1 MASPLK
7 KLAGQ
12 TAIYG
17 LSSILGRFLN
27 YMLTPLYTSALVFTT
42 EQYGVITEMYS
53 YVAFLVVILMYGMET
68 AFFRYFSEEGRDN
81 STVYSTALWSLLITS
96 FSFIA
101 LASLFAQPL
110 ADLIHYPNHSEY
122 VSWFAIIV
130 GLDALITIPLA
141 RLRAQDKALRFA
153 MVNFCFIGVNIGL
166 NLFFLVYCLDKYAL
180 GETNWLIE
188 TFYSSEIGV
197 GYVFIANLIASVFRF
212 LFVIPEFSAIR
223 RVFDVQLWKKMLAY
237 STPLLLV
244 GLAGITNDHL
254 DKILLKWLLE
264 PLLGKEEAM
273 IQLGI
278 YGGVYK
284 LSIAITLFVQAYR
297 YAAEPFFFDQ
307 KKNLNAK
314 PTYARML
321 HLFTAFVLFS
331 FLIITL
337 FMDLFK
343 HFLQSEIFWSALDV
357 VPVLLMA
364 NIFLGIYYNLSLWYK
379 LTDRT
384 IYGSYIAMGGAVITI
399 LLNLWWIPIFGFRG
413 SAWAT
418 FCCYLLMACT
428 SYFFGQKHYKVPY
441 NLLKLGGYFALAIA
455 IFFINRLLPFD
466 SAIALIVIRV
476 LLLGTYLGIV
486 GYIEFIKPK
495 NDVPIH

>member
-1 MASPLK
+1 MKSPLK

-42 EQYGVITEMYS
+42 DQYGIITEMYS
-53 YVAFLVVILMYGMET
+53 YVAFLVVFLMYGMET
-68 AFFRYFSEEGRDN
+68 AFFRYFSEEGRDKT
-81 STVYSTALWSLLITS
+81 TVYSTALWSLVVTS
-96 FSFIA
+96 SFFIA
-101 LASLFAQPL
+101 FVSIFSQPIANLIGYPDNAQF
-110 ADLIHYPNHSEY
+110 
-122 VSWFAIIV
+122 VTWFGIIV

-141 RLRAQDKALRFA
+141 RLRAENRPLRFA
-153 MVNFCFIGVNIGL
+153 FINLSFIGLNIGL
-166 NLFFLVYCLDKYAL
+166 NLFFLAYCLPLYKSGD
-180 GETNWLIE
+180 TNWLID
-188 TFYSSEIGV
+188 TFYNPDIGV
-197 GYVFIANLIASVFRF
+197 GYVFIANLIASVGRF
-212 LFVIPEFSAIR
+212 LLVIPEFTLLK
-223 RVFDVQLWKKMLAY
+223 RVFSVQLWKSMLRYA
-237 STPLLLV
+237 TPLLIV
-244 GLAGITNDHL
+244 GLAGITNEHL
-254 DKILLKWLLE
+254 DKPLLKWILI
-264 PLLGKEEAM
+264 PTLGEEEAM
-273 IQLGI
+273 SQLGI

-307 KKNLNAK
+307 KSNEHAK
-314 PTYARML
+314 GTYARML

-331 FLIITL
+331 FLVITL

-343 HFLQSEIFWSALDV
+343 HFLQSDAYWVALDV

-384 IYGSYIAMGGAVITI
+384 IYGSYIALGGALITI
-399 LLNLWWIPIFGFRG
+399 ALNVWWIPIFGFRG

-428 SYFFGQKHYKVPY
+428 SYVLGQRHYKVPY
-441 NLLKLGGYFALAIA
+441 NLIKIGGYFLLALI
-455 IFFINRLLPFD
+455 IFFVHPLVNPESWFLLYGFRLLL
-466 SAIALIVIRV
+466 IAAFI
-476 LLLGTYLGIV
+476 GTIA
-486 GYIEFIKPK
+486 YIEFFNPK
-495 NDVPIH
+495 RHVSDH